1 MHDIALQIAQA
12 ALPPPEPPGGVD
24 PDNSAD
30 ESSDDSDAS
39 SHEGPPPDEPPDE
52 LVPPDSPDA
61 PDGPDELPPPDGPN
75 PPQSPIVPVSPAG
88 GAAAGHPSDLLQ
100 WDAPRL
106 MGLGDFARGDPE
118 GRSSGV
124 TGENEGGEDKAVQQ
138 ARALEQAEAEL
149 FDVAP
154 PLIGVPPQRAEQG
167 LLASGLQALVS
178 SLPMARSLLDLVA
191 PSGEWSEDGG
201 VVSAGVGSTS
211 SAGE

>member
-1 MHDIALQIAQA
+1 M
-12 ALPPPEPPGGVD
+12 ETSPGEIQRGGKVVIIIIIIIHI
-24 PDNSAD
+24 S
-30 ESSDDSDAS
+30 
-39 SHEGPPPDEPPDE
+39 
-52 LVPPDSPDA
+52 
-61 PDGPDELPPPDGPN
+61 
-75 PPQSPIVPVSPAG
+75 
-88 GAAAGHPSDLLQ
+88 GAA
-100 WDAPRL
+100 
-106 MGLGDFARGDPE
+106 
-118 GRSSGV
+118 
-124 TGENEGGEDKAVQQ
+124 GENEGGEDKAVQQ

-154 PLIGVPPQRAEQG
+154 PLIGVPPQRAERG

>member
-1 MHDIALQIAQA
+1 MGPYSPLCCCS
-12 ALPPPEPPGGVD
+12 PGRY
-24 PDNSAD
+24 
-30 ESSDDSDAS
+30 
-39 SHEGPPPDEPPDE
+39 
-52 LVPPDSPDA
+52 
-61 PDGPDELPPPDGPN
+61 
-75 PPQSPIVPVSPAG
+75 
-88 GAAAGHPSDLLQ
+88 PSVMQ

-106 MGLGDFARGDPE
+106 MGLGDFVRAYPE
-118 GRSSGV
+118 GRQSGV
-124 TGENEGGEDKAVQQ
+124 TGEDEVGEDKAVQQ

-149 FDVAP
+149 FDGAP
-154 PLIGVPPQRAEQG
+154 PLIGVPPQRAERG